1 MEEESETFLLRI
13 QGQAMRFTA
22 TIRIGMIGIVSSLVF
37 LTGCSPQSSPPP
49 ESPVRLVLKLGKIFG
64 DPGPL
69 RRLLDQFEKENPGI
83 RVREEMLPSSS
94 DEQHQFYATNL
105 EAGSSDFDVF
115 SLDVIWVPSFARA
128 GWLREVGHL
137 LPAAERDDFFPGP
150 VEAVQYRDR
159 WFALPWYI
167 DAGLLYYRKG
177 LLEKYG
183 FRPPRTWPELV
194 QAAQAVLGKEKGIYG
209 FLWQGKQYEG
219 LVCNVL
225 EYMGSNG
232 GRVFQKGRAVIDS
245 PENQEALGFMRDLIV
260 KYRVSPPLVTSAVEE
275 TTRNIFGNGG
285 ALFMRNWPYAW
296 GLLQREGSPV
306 RGKIGI
312 APLPFFPGGKSAP
325 TLGGWQLGLNRHS
338 RHPREAEKLLIFLA
352 SSSSQRFLALSVGY
366 HPTRKSLYRD
376 RDLADAQPLLPRLY
390 GIFREA
396 IPRPVTPYYLMI
408 TQVLQPEFSAALSG
422 IKSPGQA
429 LRSARKQ
436 VEHIMGAE

>member
-1 MEEESETFLLRI
+1 MERGDESFALRI
-13 QGQAMRFTA
+13 QGEAMISAA
-22 TIRIGMIGIVSSLVF
+22 TILIGMIGIVLTLFF
-37 LTGCSPQSSPPP
+37 LPGCSQQPSAPP
-49 ESPVRLVLKLGKIFG
+49 EGPVGLVLKLGKIFG

-83 RVREEMLPSSS
+83 RVRGETLPSSS
-94 DEQHQFYATNL
+94 DEQHQFYVTNL
-105 EAGSSDFDVF
+105 EAKSFDFDVF
-115 SLDVIWVPSFARA
+115 SLDVIWVPEFARA
-128 GWLREVGHL
+128 GWLREVTPL
-137 LPAAERDDFFPGP
+137 LPAAEREDFFPGP

-167 DAGLLYYRKG
+167 DAGLLYYRKD

-183 FRPPRTWPELV
+183 FRPPRTWLELV
-194 QAAQAVLGKEKGIYG
+194 QAAQAVLRKEKGVYG

-245 PENQEALGFMRDLIV
+245 PENREALGFMRDLIV

-312 APLPFFPGGKSAP
+312 ASLPFFPGGRSAP

-338 RHPREAEKLLIFLA
+338 RHPREAERLLAFLA
-352 SSSSQRFLALSVGY
+352 SSASQKFLALKVGY
-366 HPTRKSLYRD
+366 HPTRKSLYQD
-376 RDLADAQPLLPRLY
+376 RELAKAQPLLPRLQ
-390 GIFREA
+390 GIFMEA
-396 IPRPVTPYYLMI
+396 SPRPVTPYYLMI

-422 IKSPGQA
+422 IKSPEEA

-436 VEHIMGAE
+436 VEHIVGGQ